1 MELTLKQKTAFGIGA
16 VGKDMVYALSASYV
30 MYYYQDVLGLSA
42 SFVGVVLMAAR
53 FFDAFND
60 PFMGVL
66 VAKTRTRWGRF
77 RPWIFSGTLL
87 NALVLYAL
95 FAAPVLDEA
104 ALMVYFSVVYILW
117 GITYT
122 MMDIP
127 YWSMIPAVTRTPKD
141 RENLSMVGR
150 TCAGVGSALI
160 AMFTM
165 LLVGA
170 LGGDS
175 ERAGFRWVALIVAAI
190 FAVTELVCCISMKET
205 TPSEMKTATVKEMFS
220 ALFRN
225 DQAMVVVGSIVL
237 INSALYLTSNFIIYF
252 FKYDL
257 GGAGWKATYCY
268 FRKGK
273 QFRLV
278 ASLDEKPGYTI
289 LRYDSGKALLTLER
303 DCAGVEHPG
312 GSFPLLDLFF
322 AEGGETEVFDG
333 WFQAMGIK
341 PRTEKKLAGYSS
353 WYNRYQ
359 DITEDTIREDL
370 TGCRSLLCLGDL
382 FQIDDGWEPKVGDWL
397 ETDAQKFPHGL
408 KGMVE
413 EIHAAGFQAGLW
425 LAPFVC
431 EKDSALFRQHSDW
444 LLKVDGAPWCCGC
457 NWSSFY
463 ALDLDNPAVLD
474 YLRRVF
480 DRVLNDWGFDLVK
493 LDFLYGA
500 APFGN
505 ARESRAARM
514 YRAMELLRSWCG
526 QKTILGCG
534 VPVMPAFGLVD
545 YCRVSCDVGLDWDD
559 VWYMRL
565 FHRER
570 VSTKQAINNTLFRRQ
585 LNGRAYGSDPDVF
598 FLREENCKL
607 TAEQKRTLATVNAL
621 LGNVFLT
628 SDMPSHYTDAQ
639 RAEYRR
645 LRTLFEHATQVQVE
659 TENDR
664 FYIRYL
670 LDGTPQKL
678 CFTPF

>member
-42 SFVGVVLMAAR
+42 SFVGLVLMAAR

-117 GITYT
+117 GVTYT

-175 ERAGFRWVALIVAAI
+175 ERAGFRWVALIVSVL
-190 FAVTELVCCISMKET
+190 FVVTELVCCAAMRET

-257 GGAGWKATYCY
+257 GGAGWKATYTL
-268 FRKGK
+268 FSTVGGAA
-273 QFRLV
+273 Q
-278 ASLDEKPGYTI
+278 I
-289 LRYDSGKALLTLER
+289 LGMMVLY
-303 DCAGVEHPG
+303 
-312 GSFPLLDLFF
+312 PLLRKKFSSTQVFHLSLVLALCGYGTLLVFCLVCFCFVRCLFYKF
-322 AEGGETEVFDG
+322 CNAVLCCGQICVVCYQSFLIFCQCVVCGSCCFYHTSLIQRYFFDCCDRTAYGCCCRCIHLVFQFFLLFLC
-333 WFQAMGIK
+333 FQ
-341 PRTEKKLAGYSS
+341 
-353 WYNRYQ
+353 
-359 DITEDTIREDL
+359 
-370 TGCRSLLCLGDL
+370 SLNGLFCLNQNIIIGNQFLRICGKCIVCISCCFYAFFFLECYISKCFDQCFYCICIGLCLFIRCKFCTC
-382 FQIDDGWEPKVGDWL
+382 FQ
-397 ETDAQKFPHGL
+397 
-408 KGMVE
+408 
-413 EIHAAGFQAGLW
+413 
-425 LAPFVC
+425 FV
-431 EKDSALFRQHSDW
+431 Q
-444 LLKVDGAPWCCGC
+444 
-457 NWSSFY
+457 
-463 ALDLDNPAVLD
+463 
-474 YLRRVF
+474 
-480 DRVLNDWGFDLVK
+480 
-493 LDFLYGA
+493 
-500 APFGN
+500 
-505 ARESRAARM
+505 
-514 YRAMELLRSWCG
+514 
-526 QKTILGCG
+526 I
-534 VPVMPAFGLVD
+534 
-545 YCRVSCDVGLDWDD
+545 
-559 VWYMRL
+559 
-565 FHRER
+565 
-570 VSTKQAINNTLFRRQ
+570 
-585 LNGRAYGSDPDVF
+585 
-598 FLREENCKL
+598 
-607 TAEQKRTLATVNAL
+607 
-621 LGNVFLT
+621 
-628 SDMPSHYTDAQ
+628 
-639 RAEYRR
+639 
-645 LRTLFEHATQVQVE
+645 
-659 TENDR
+659 
-664 FYIRYL
+664 
-670 LDGTPQKL
+670 
-678 CFTPF
+678 CFCIA